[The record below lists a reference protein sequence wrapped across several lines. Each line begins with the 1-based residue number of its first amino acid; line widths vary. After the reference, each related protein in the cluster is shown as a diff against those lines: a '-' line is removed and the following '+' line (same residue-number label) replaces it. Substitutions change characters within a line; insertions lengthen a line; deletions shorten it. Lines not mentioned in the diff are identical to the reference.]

1 MMTPSAR
8 DQSVE
13 ISGTRVLVVEDEFFI
28 ADDLRRALTKA
39 GASVIGP
46 CATVGKTE
54 EAIRAGGFDCA
65 ILDLNLS
72 GESGVSLADQL
83 VALNVPFALA
93 TGYGSGAVPEHLKGV
108 TRIEKPFDPAAIVE
122 VVARLGTQGA
132 RY

>member
-1 MMTPSAR
+1 MMTPAGN
-8 DQSVE
+8 VA

-28 ADDLRRALTKA
+28 ADDLSRALTKA
-39 GASVIGP
+39 GASVVGP
-46 CATVGKTE
+46 CATFRKAE
-54 EAIRAGGFDCA
+54 QAIAEGGFDCA

-72 GESGVSLADQL
+72 GESGVPLADQL
-83 VALNVPFALA
+83 IELKVPLALA
-93 TGYGSGAVPEHLKGV
+93 TGYGSEAVPEHLKGL